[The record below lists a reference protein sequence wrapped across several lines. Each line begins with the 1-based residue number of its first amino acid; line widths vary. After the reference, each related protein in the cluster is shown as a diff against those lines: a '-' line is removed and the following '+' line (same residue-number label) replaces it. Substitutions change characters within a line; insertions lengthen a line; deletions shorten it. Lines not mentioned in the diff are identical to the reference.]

1 MFWTKK
7 RRKIK
12 VSRGFHVCT
21 KSLRKFTVYF
31 QWYSNAQDSCL
42 LRRTRCC
49 NNKTDYFFEKKK
61 QLLGRKNVK
70 ERCFSVFSDIAPLK
84 SLVVLL
90 HCSDY
95 SQTNRIAGRSNLEG
109 GKKIEAQ
116 NSVLFV
122 FTFAIFSRVRQSW
135 LWLRII
141 SNNFPLSKTLLCCFD
156 CAQAHS
162 IAAELIAGVKT
173 KKRQLYQKKNFWAEK
188 LSKKV
193 FLGGFNTIL

>member
-84 SLVVLL
+84 SLVILL

-141 SNNFPLSKTLLCCFD
+141 SNNFPLSKILLWCFE

-173 KKRQLYQKKNFWAEK
+173 KKTATLSEKKLLGRKTVQKGLFGR
-188 LSKKV
+188 
-193 FLGGFNTIL
+193 F

>member
-7 RRKIK
+7 RRKIR

-31 QWYSNAQDSCL
+31 QWYSNTQDSCL

-61 QLLGRKNVK
+61 QLLGRKNDK

-84 SLVVLL
+84 SFVILL

-95 SQTNRIAGRSNLEG
+95 SQTNRRAGRRNQEN
-109 GKKIEAQ
+109 GKTKIEAQ
-116 NSVLFV
+116 NSILIV
-122 FTFAIFSRVRQSW
+122 FTFAFFSRVSPGW

-141 SNNFPLSKTLLCCFD
+141 SNNFPNLSFCYTV
-156 CAQAHS
+156 
-162 IAAELIAGVKT
+162 LIAT
-173 KKRQLYQKKNFWAEK
+173 KLTA
-188 LSKKV
+188 
-193 FLGGFNTIL
+193 